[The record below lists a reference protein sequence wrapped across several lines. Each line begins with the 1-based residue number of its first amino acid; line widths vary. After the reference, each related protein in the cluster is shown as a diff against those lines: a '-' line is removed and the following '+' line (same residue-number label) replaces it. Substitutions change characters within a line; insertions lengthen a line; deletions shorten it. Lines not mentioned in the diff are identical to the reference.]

1 MFRLFAQWL
10 NNSPPD
16 SLKMAK
22 TKTKEAAPV
31 AETTV
36 LIDNAFTVD
45 EASWDTWRSYDHE
58 GKGLITSLT
67 EEACVNATRSY
78 LKWQQEGFTEGA
90 TSYDGE
96 VGGKL

>member
-1 MFRLFAQWL
+1 
-10 NNSPPD
+10 
-16 SLKMAK
+16 MAK

-45 EASWDTWRSYDHE
+45 RARWGTFRSYDHE

-78 LKWQQEGFTEGA
+78 LKWQRRGLPLEQPAMMGRLVEN
-90 TSYDGE
+90 YD
-96 VGGKL
+96 

>member
-1 MFRLFAQWL
+1 M
-10 NNSPPD
+10 
-16 SLKMAK
+16 
-22 TKTKEAAPV
+22 

-45 EASWDTWRSYDHE
+45 RARWGTFRSYDHE

-78 LKWQQEGFTEGA
+78 LKWQQEGFTDKA